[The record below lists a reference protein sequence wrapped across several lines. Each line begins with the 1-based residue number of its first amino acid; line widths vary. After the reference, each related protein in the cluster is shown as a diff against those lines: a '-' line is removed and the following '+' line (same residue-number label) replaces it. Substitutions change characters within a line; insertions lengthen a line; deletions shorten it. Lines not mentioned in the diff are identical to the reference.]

1 MIRRPPRSTRTDTL
15 FPYTTLFRSSSTAST
30 SIVALSVSISAMTSP
45 ELTSSP
51 SLTSHLASLPSVIV
65 GERAGIRI
73 LTGIFLPLFRPALFS
88 RNSGA
93 VAYGFGHLDDIR
105 GLRQSELFQFG
116 GLRQRHVGRRAPRD
130 RPTEPTE

>member
-1 MIRRPPRSTRTDTL
+1 MRISDW
-15 FPYTTLFRSSSTAST
+15 SSDVCSSDLSS

-88 RNSGA
+88 RHSGA

-105 GLRQSELFQFG
+105 GLRQSELFKIG
-116 GLRQRHVGRRAPRD
+116 GVRQRHVGRSD
-130 RPTEPTE
+130 RSEEHTSELQSLMRIPYAGF